1 MKTSAPR
8 SRNGVVDNS
17 TKSAKVTPPAYVG
30 DETAIGGVRCTPN
43 APVELSMAT
52 RIRSRCES
60 LTYAMEELFSTVVR
74 LGIYEPAPK
83 KSAESGAAQP
93 HTENVLSVIN
103 TELND
108 ILSNTLGF
116 LHVSVYADSPCD
128 EGEDAIA
135 PNPEGSVMDT
145 AYGRTVYDDCQNAID
160 KLYNIQALS
169 SRLSASF
176 VGAGYAK
183 TDRERYVSS
192 NVYECLC
199 SLNEHIDDTV
209 EALHTTNSALV
220 NNLLGVSA

>member
-1 MKTSAPR
+1 MKTSTPR

-17 TKSAKVTPPAYVG
+17 TKSAKVTAPAYVG
-30 DETAIGGVRCTPN
+30 DETAIGGVHRTLT
-43 APVELSMAT
+43 APIEVSMAS
-52 RIRSRCES
+52 RVRSRCES
-60 LTYAMEELFSTVVR
+60 LTHAMEELYSTVVC

-83 KSAESGAAQP
+83 KTAESGAAQP

-103 TELND
+103 TELKD

-116 LHVSVYADSPCD
+116 LHASVYADNPCD
-128 EGEDAIA
+128 EGEDSIA
-135 PNPEGSVMDT
+135 PNPEGAIMDT

-160 KLYNIQALS
+160 KLHNIQSLA

-176 VGAGYAK
+176 VGAGRAM

-199 SLNEHIDDTV
+199 NMNEHIDDTV
-209 EALHTTNSALV
+209 EALHTANTNLT